1 MHREKTNSKY
11 KKTAFG
17 SFKKVSNFGLLAS
30 LIVAMVFFG
39 YTTQKGNNSEAMALP
54 QTQPRTTTVSSNQQ
68 SSSMSSS
75 NNGDQASN
83 HSNTQ
88 DAISTSSNSDG
99 GASSSSSSSGS
110 SSDTN
115 NLTGDINGLVGNIN
129 KNINR
134 IIQNSVQN
142 SVSGTVSASA
152 EVNKMFSGKI
162 ASSQLNLKTG
172 TVERIVFGDW
182 SLDAKSGKDAKFS
195 AKFSIHSTPTS
206 SVSPPP
212 SSSEKL
218 ASPGSYSLSNLKING
233 VQKTNEDMTLRGTVD
248 ITRQSGTSTQ
258 SWMAVPTTV
267 SVTNHSTLMIMSFDQ
282 TSPVS
287 QVLQN
292 VPVIGVI
299 TASS

>member
-1 MHREKTNSKY
+1 MDREQTYSKY
-11 KKTAFG
+11 KTTTFG
-17 SFKKVSNFGLLAS
+17 SFKKVSSFVLLAS
-30 LIVAMVFFG
+30 LIAAMVFLG
-39 YTTQKGNNSEAMALP
+39 SGTQKGNNSELMALP
-54 QTQPRTTTVSSNQQ
+54 LAQQRITTVSSNQQ
-68 SSSMSSS
+68 SSSISS
-75 NNGDQASN
+75 NNGDQASS

-88 DAISTSSNSDG
+88 DAISTSRNSDS
-99 GASSSSSSSGS
+99 GASSSSS

-142 SVSGTVSASA
+142 SVSGTVSAST
-152 EVNKMFSGKI
+152 EVNKMLSGKI

-206 SVSPPP
+206 SASPP

-233 VQKTNEDMTLRGTVD
+233 VQKTNEDMALRGTVD

-258 SWMAVPTTV
+258 SWTAVPTTV
-267 SVTNHSTLMIMSFDQ
+267 SITNHNTLMIMSFDK
-282 TSPVS
+282 TSAVS
-287 QVLQN
+287 QVFQD
-292 VPVIGVI
+292 VPIIGVI

>member
-1 MHREKTNSKY
+1 MYREKTNSKH
-11 KKTAFG
+11 KTTAFG
-17 SFKKVSNFGLLAS
+17 SFEKVSSFGLVAS
-30 LIVAMVFFG
+30 LIVVMAFLG
-39 YTTQKGNNSEAMALP
+39 YATQKGNNSEVMALP
-54 QTQPRTTTVSSNQQ
+54 QTQQMITTVSSNQQ
-68 SSSMSSS
+68 SSSMSS
-75 NNGDQASN
+75 NNGDQASS

-88 DAISTSSNSDG
+88 DAISTSSNSDS
-99 GASSSSSSSGS
+99 GASSSSSSGS

-142 SVSGTVSASA
+142 SVSGTVSAST
-152 EVNKMFSGKI
+152 EVNKMLSGKI

-206 SVSPPP
+206 SASPA

-218 ASPGSYSLSNLKING
+218 ASPGSYALSNLKING

-258 SWMAVPTTV
+258 SWTAVRTTL

-287 QVLQN
+287 QVFQN
-292 VPVIGVI
+292 VPIIGVI

>member
-1 MHREKTNSKY
+1 MDREKTPSNY
-11 KKTAFG
+11 KTIVFG
-17 SFKKVSNFGLLAS
+17 SFKKVYSFGLLAS
-30 LIVAMVFFG
+30 LIVAMVFVG
-39 YTTQKGNNSEAMALP
+39 YATQKGNFELMALP
-54 QTQPRTTTVSSNQQ
+54 LAQQRTTTVSSNQQ
-68 SSSMSSS
+68 SSSISS
-75 NNGDQASN
+75 NNGDQASS

-99 GASSSSSSSGS
+99 GASSSSSSGG

-142 SVSGTVSASA
+142 SVSGTVSASTD
-152 EVNKMFSGKI
+152 VNKMLSGKI

-206 SVSPPP
+206 SASPP

-258 SWMAVPTTV
+258 SWTAVPTTV

-282 TSPVS
+282 TSAVS
-287 QVLQN
+287 QVFQN
-292 VPVIGVI
+292 VPIIGVI

>member
-1 MHREKTNSKY
+1 MDREKTPSNY
-11 KKTAFG
+11 KTIVFG
-17 SFKKVSNFGLLAS
+17 SFKKVYSFGLLAS
-30 LIVAMVFFG
+30 LIVAMVFVG
-39 YTTQKGNNSEAMALP
+39 YATQKGNFELMALP
-54 QTQPRTTTVSSNQQ
+54 LAQQRTTTVSSNQQ
-68 SSSMSSS
+68 SSSISS
-75 NNGDQASN
+75 NNGDQASS

-99 GASSSSSSSGS
+99 GASSSSSGG

-142 SVSGTVSASA
+142 SVSGTVSASTD
-152 EVNKMFSGKI
+152 VNKMLSGKI

-206 SVSPPP
+206 SASPP

-258 SWMAVPTTV
+258 SWTAVPTTV

-282 TSPVS
+282 TSAVS
-287 QVLQN
+287 QVFQN
-292 VPVIGVI
+292 VPIIGVI

>member
-1 MHREKTNSKY
+1 MDREKTPSNY
-11 KKTAFG
+11 KTMVFG
-17 SFKKVSNFGLLAS
+17 SFKKIYSFGLLAS
-30 LIVAMVFFG
+30 LIVAMVFVG
-39 YTTQKGNNSEAMALP
+39 YATQKGNFELMALP
-54 QTQPRTTTVSSNQQ
+54 LAQQRATTVSSNQQ
-68 SSSMSSS
+68 SSSISS
-75 NNGDQASN
+75 NNGDQASS

-99 GASSSSSSSGS
+99 GASSSSSSGG

-142 SVSGTVSASA
+142 SVSGTVSASTD
-152 EVNKMFSGKI
+152 VNKMLSGKI

-206 SVSPPP
+206 SAPPP

-258 SWMAVPTTV
+258 SWTAVPTTV

-282 TSPVS
+282 TSAVS
-287 QVLQN
+287 QVFQN
-292 VPVIGVI
+292 VPIIGVV

>member
-1 MHREKTNSKY
+1 MV
-11 KKTAFG
+11 FG
-17 SFKKVSNFGLLAS
+17 SFKKIYSFGLLAS
-30 LIVAMVFFG
+30 LIVAMVFVG
-39 YTTQKGNNSEAMALP
+39 YATQKGNFELMALP
-54 QTQPRTTTVSSNQQ
+54 LAQQRATTVSSNQQ
-68 SSSMSSS
+68 SSSISS
-75 NNGDQASN
+75 NNGDQASS

-99 GASSSSSSSGS
+99 GASSSSSSGG

-142 SVSGTVSASA
+142 SVSGTVSASTD
-152 EVNKMFSGKI
+152 VNKMLSGKI
-162 ASSQLNLKTG
+162 ASSQLNLKIG

-206 SVSPPP
+206 SASPP

-258 SWMAVPTTV
+258 SWTAVPTTV

-282 TSPVS
+282 TSAVS
-287 QVLQN
+287 QVFQN
-292 VPVIGVI
+292 VPIIGVV

>member
-1 MHREKTNSKY
+1 MDREKTNSKY
-11 KKTAFG
+11 KTTAFG
-17 SFKKVSNFGLLAS
+17 SFKKVSSFVLLAS
-30 LIVAMVFFG
+30 LIAAMVFIG
-39 YTTQKGNNSEAMALP
+39 SATQKGNNSGVMALP
-54 QTQPRTTTVSSNQQ
+54 LAQQRATTVSSNQQ
-68 SSSMSSS
+68 SSSISS
-75 NNGDQASN
+75 NNGDQASS

-99 GASSSSSSSGS
+99 GASSSSSSGV

-142 SVSGTVSASA
+142 SVSGTVSAST
-152 EVNKMFSGKI
+152 EVNKMLSGKI

-182 SLDAKSGKDAKFS
+182 SLDGKSGKDAKFS
-195 AKFSIHSTPTS
+195 AKFSIRSTPTS
-206 SVSPPP
+206 SASPA
-212 SSSEKL
+212 SGSEKL

-233 VQKTNEDMTLRGTVD
+233 VQKTNEDMALRGTVD

-258 SWMAVPTTV
+258 SWTAVPTTV

-282 TSPVS
+282 TSAVS
-287 QVLQN
+287 QVFQN
-292 VPVIGVI
+292 VPIIGVI